1 MQANVAGV
9 LVVDDDTDIR
19 GTLRMALEDE
29 GYIVHEAE
37 DGVIAIDALRE
48 SPRPLIVLLDLM
60 MPRLDGEGVL
70 RAATH
75 DDRLRRHMYL
85 MVTAKYQ
92 SLPTSLRALL
102 AELDVSVMPKPVD
115 LDDLFDAVAEAG
127 RHLPPLPQ

>member
-19 GTLRMALEDE
+19 ETLRLALEDE
-29 GYIVHEAE
+29 GYVVHEAD
-37 DGVIAIDALRE
+37 DGVVAIEALRT

-70 RAATH
+70 RAAAT
-75 DDRLRRHMYL
+75 DERLRRHVYL

-92 SLPTSLRALL
+92 SLPTSLRSLL
-102 AELDVSVMPKPVD
+102 LRLDVPVLPKPVD
-115 LDDLFDAVAEAG
+115 LDDLLNAVTAANW
-127 RHLPPLPQ
+127 RLPHPTA